1 MKFEVPHTLKQIA
14 EILGCT
20 FLGNEAQIVT
30 GINEIHMVEEGD
42 LVFVDHPKYYEKAI
56 NSAATCILIDVETEF
71 PEGKSVLIHPKPFEA
86 FNQLILH
93 FSNKST
99 SKNSEETVT
108 FPNVFIG
115 KNVQLGKN
123 ITLYPGVCI
132 LDNCIIEDGVIIG
145 ANTVIGHDAFYY
157 QKKEG
162 NYNRLNSCGTV
173 HIESNVEIGASC
185 TIDRGVTGTT
195 RIGKGTKIDN
205 LVQVGHDTQIG
216 ENCLIAAQVG
226 IAGCVKIADEVTLW
240 GQVGIASGVSI
251 GEKSTLLAQSG
262 VSKDLAANGTYFG
275 SPCGEVK
282 VKFKEMAALRNLP
295 KFLEEKR

>member
-71 PEGKSVLIHPKPFEA
+71 PEGKSLLIHPKPFEA

-99 SKNSEETVT
+99 SKNSEETVP

-205 LVQVGHDTQIG
+205 LVQV
-216 ENCLIAAQVG
+216 
-226 IAGCVKIADEVTLW
+226 
-240 GQVGIASGVSI
+240 
-251 GEKSTLLAQSG
+251 
-262 VSKDLAANGTYFG
+262 F
-275 SPCGEVK
+275 
-282 VKFKEMAALRNLP
+282 R
-295 KFLEEKR
+295 R